1 MALLQSASVLLLLVA
16 SASATPAPTPAPGPT
31 SSGGSS
37 TTGGT
42 WTSSA
47 SYQDGWAYNDAS
59 ESISFSWTDAT
70 TVSKADCTGVYKSA
84 SAYGNTYTSSD
95 SKNHSD
101 ATTDISVSYTM
112 ETLRQ
117 CTDAEKNPPS
127 SITSSGWTDSPYSM
141 AAEGCCADKVSL
153 NGERDLHDGELTA
166 DNYGADPFTGTLSLT
181 IPLKGSTP
189 DDSNASDSAT
199 IDITVSCSS
208 VIKSTGSSSDERCFE
223 GSCATVTGTSKH
235 NFCSTASDKGSA
247 ALTGTFTIAALN
259 EELDLSAVPNGVEVY
274 GDLDRSESA
283 RSTNVQ

>member
-1 MALLQSASVLLLLVA
+1 MALLQSASVLLLLLVA
-16 SASATPAPTPAPGPT
+16 SAFGTPAPTPAPT
-31 SSGGSS
+31 SSGGTS
-37 TTGGT
+37 TT

-59 ESISFSWTDAT
+59 ESLSFSWTDAT

-95 SKNHSD
+95 SKHPS
-101 ATTDISVSYTM
+101 TDISVSYTM

-117 CTDAEKNPPS
+117 CTDAEKNAPS
-127 SITSSGWTDSPYSM
+127 SSTSSGWGDGPYSM

-153 NGERDLHDGELTA
+153 NGERDLHDGELTV

-189 DDSNASDSAT
+189 DDQNASDSAT
-199 IDITVSCSS
+199 IEIAVSCSS

-235 NFCSTASDKGSA
+235 NFCSTANDKGSA
-247 ALTGTFTIAALN
+247 TLTGTFTIAALT
-259 EELDLSAVPNGVEVY
+259 EEIDLSAVPNGVEVY